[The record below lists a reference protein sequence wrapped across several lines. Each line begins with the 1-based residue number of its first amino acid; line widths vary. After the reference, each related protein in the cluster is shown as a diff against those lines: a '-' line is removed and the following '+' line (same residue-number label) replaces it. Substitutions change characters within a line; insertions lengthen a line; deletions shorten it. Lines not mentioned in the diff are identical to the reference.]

1 MEKEESHPTSHQR
14 EGPPQEASRD
24 ERGIQR
30 SQEEKRNELERTSQ
44 SRVPDIS
51 ERILSKLKT
60 MTTLD
65 KPIAILPPQRT
76 KNEALLA
83 FLVTYMD
90 YAEEDANNLMASEFD
105 QIKDLAVRTK
115 NSLLGDKGLSVG
127 FRAKVKEYDIE

>member
-1 MEKEESHPTSHQR
+1 
-14 EGPPQEASRD
+14 
-24 ERGIQR
+24 
-30 SQEEKRNELERTSQ
+30 
-44 SRVPDIS
+44 
-51 ERILSKLKT
+51 

-90 YAEEDANNLMASEFD
+90 YAEAEANESLKTDFD

>member
-1 MEKEESHPTSHQR
+1 MEKEESYATSHQR

-30 SQEEKRNELERTSQ
+30 SQEEKRNELERTPQ
-44 SRVPDIS
+44 SRVSSIS

-90 YAEEDANNLMASEFD
+90 YAEAEANESLKTDFD